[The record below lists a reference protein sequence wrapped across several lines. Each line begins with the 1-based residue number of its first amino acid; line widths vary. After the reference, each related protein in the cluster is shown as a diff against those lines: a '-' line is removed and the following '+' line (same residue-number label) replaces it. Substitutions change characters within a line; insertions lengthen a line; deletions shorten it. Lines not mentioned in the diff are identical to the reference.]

1 MGWLWASIVLV
12 VVFAALVLVVLLS
25 TRRRRL
31 KVRELAR
38 RLGVSEQELRAVE
51 PFYRVAHI
59 RKRSGGDRR
68 LQVPDS
74 DTKAFQRRILRR
86 VLARLRAHDAACGFE
101 RRRSIVDNALPH
113 AGQAVVV
120 RMDVVDFFPSTGA
133 DRVKSYFCRIGWNE
147 EAAELLTR
155 LTTHEGGLP
164 QGAPTSPR
172 LSNLVNYLLDARLSR
187 LARRRE
193 AVYTRYADDVTFS
206 FQEDRP
212 KRVRGI
218 IHTASRI
225 LKQHGYCI
233 HRRKKLHVRRRHQR
247 QEVTGL
253 VVNDGVRLPRRTR
266 RWLRAVKHHQKTGRP
281 TTLRPAQLEG
291 WIAFQQMVET
301 QAGVR
306 RRGPKG
312 TSDAPS

>member
-1 MGWLWASIVLV
+1 MGWLWTSILLA
-12 VVFAALVLVVLLS
+12 VVFAVLILVVHLS

-31 KVRELAR
+31 KVGELAR

-51 PFYRVAHI
+51 PFYRMAHV

-86 VLARLRAHDAACGFE
+86 VLARLRAHEAACGFE

-113 AGQAVVV
+113 VGQAVVV
-120 RMDVVDFFPSTGA
+120 RMDLVDFFPSTTA
-133 DRVKSYFCRIGWNE
+133 DRVKAYFSRIGWNE
-147 EAAELLTR
+147 EAAELLTK
-155 LTTHEGGLP
+155 LTTYEGGLP

-172 LSNLVNYLLDARLSR
+172 LSNLVNHLLDARLSR
-187 LARRRE
+187 LAARRD
-193 AVYTRYADDVTFS
+193 AVYTRYADDLTFS
-206 FQEDRP
+206 FTVDRP

-218 IHTASRI
+218 IQTASRI
-225 LKQHGYCI
+225 LESYGYTI
-233 HRRKKLHVRRRHQR
+233 HRRKKLHVRRQHQR

-253 VVNDGVRLPRRTR
+253 VVNDGVRLPRTTR

-281 TTLRPAQLEG
+281 TTLRPAQLDG
-291 WIAFQQMVET
+291 WIALEQMVET
-301 QAGVR
+301 QASGR
-306 RRGPKG
+306 RRGPEAGKEL
-312 TSDAPS
+312 